1 MATCTPV
8 LMSSRP
14 PGGML
19 AGWRAYRSR
28 PASVSCAWVGAVA
41 PASRVKR
48 IFKVCPFGLKAD
60 GIPEAAHVQLMSQ
73 RDSAR
78 AATAM
83 LGHDD
88 VRLTCA
94 GVVAVLRVRPVDQED
109 DVRVLLQGAG
119 LAEVGGLG

>member
-1 MATCTPV
+1 MGQPRE
-8 LMSSRP
+8 L
-14 PGGML
+14 
-19 AGWRAYRSR
+19 YRSR
-28 PASVSCAWVGAVA
+28 PASVSCARVGAVA
-41 PASRVKR
+41 PSSRVKR

-60 GIPEAAHVQLMSQ
+60 GVPEATHVQLMSQ

-94 GVVAVLRVRPVDQED
+94 GVVAVLRVRAVDQED
-109 DVRVLLQGAG
+109 DVSVLLQGA
-119 LAEVGGLG
+119 